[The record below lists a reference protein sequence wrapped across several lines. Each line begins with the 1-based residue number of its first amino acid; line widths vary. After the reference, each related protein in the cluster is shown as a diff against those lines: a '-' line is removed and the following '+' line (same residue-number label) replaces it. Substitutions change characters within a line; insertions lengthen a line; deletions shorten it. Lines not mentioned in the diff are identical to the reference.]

1 MKAKKIVP
9 KHFTRSLEVIIR
21 ENPNLTGKEILAE
34 EKYDDACFAL
44 YNANKDKDK
53 LDFIKDINTNGGYY
67 KGRFGSDQRFYYNVS
82 NAKLESGRVYADV
95 ETIVV
100 FLGDGRSVVSEGDI
114 RIEKRKK
121 EFKDLDTYD
130 LESYYRTTKKDY
142 DEVHTYLIGLA
153 KYWEDIKKI

>member
-9 KHFTRSLEVIIR
+9 KEFTRSLEVIIR
-21 ENPNLTGKEILAE
+21 ENPYLTGKEILAE
-34 EKYDDACFAL
+34 EKHDEACFAL
-44 YNANKDKDK
+44 YNANRNKAK

-67 KGRFGSDQRFYYNVS
+67 KGRFGSDQRFYYNIS
-82 NAKLESGRVYADV
+82 NARLEKNRIYADV

-100 FLGDGRSVVSEGDI
+100 FLGDGRSVVSPGDI
-114 RIEKRKK
+114 KIEKRKK

-130 LESYYRTTKKDY
+130 LDMYYRTTKKDY
-142 DEVHTYLIGLA
+142 DEVSAYLAGLA